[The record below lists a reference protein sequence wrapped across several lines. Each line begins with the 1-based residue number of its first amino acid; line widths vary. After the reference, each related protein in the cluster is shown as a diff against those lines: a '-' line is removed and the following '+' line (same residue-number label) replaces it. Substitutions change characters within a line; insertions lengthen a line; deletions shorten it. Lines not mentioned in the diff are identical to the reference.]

1 MTLGRGETATQ
12 TDIDNVRELIGREPQ
27 GDFTVV
33 VRDANGMPVVVRNAP
48 LLHDG
53 TPMPTLFW
61 LVGKVEVAEVGRLE
75 STGAIDEVESL
86 IGLDAIDEIHRAYEA
101 ERVRDLPSS
110 LSGPTPSGGVG
121 GTRRGVKCLHAH
133 LAHWLA
139 GGDDVVGE
147 WTAQRIAENGAR
159 ITARVSTR

>member
-1 MTLGRGETATQ
+1 MTLSRGEPATAV
-12 TDIDNVRELIGREPQ
+12 DIDIVRELIGRNPQ

-33 VRDANGMPVVVRNAP
+33 VRDDSGRPVVLRNAP
-48 LLHDG
+48 ILHDG

-75 STGAIDEVESL
+75 STGAIDEVEAL
-86 IGLDAIDEIHRAYEA
+86 VGVDTIDEIHRSYER
-101 ERVRDLPSS
+101 ERLADMPASHVGPS
-110 LSGPTPSGGVG
+110 PSGGVG

-139 GGDDVVGE
+139 GGDDAVGE
-147 WTAQRIAENGAR
+147 WTAQKLSERGAR
-159 ITARVSTR
+159 IATRVGAP

>member
-1 MTLGRGETATQ
+1 MTLSRGEPATA
-12 TDIDNVRELIGREPQ
+12 TDIDVVRELIGRTPQ

-33 VRDANGMPVVVRNAP
+33 VRDEQGRPVVVRNAP
-48 LLHDG
+48 VLHDG

-75 STGAIDEVESL
+75 STGAVDEVEAL
-86 IGLDAIDEIHRAYEA
+86 IGIDAIDAIHRAYEQ
-101 ERVRDLPSS
+101 ERLADMPASHAGHS
-110 LSGPTPSGGVG
+110 PSGGVG

-139 GGDDVVGE
+139 GGDDAVGE
-147 WTAQRIAENGAR
+147 WTARKIAERGVSIA
-159 ITARVSTR
+159 IRVSTQ